1 MEHEDRM
8 LEPME
13 TMRGAVPACARPRRF
28 GRRAVLQGGAG
39 WLAPAALGVAIAG
52 TACAP
57 PAVTSP
63 AAAAELYVGLAR
75 AHAVAVLDAV
85 TDRVIRRI
93 SLAALGRY
101 ALPGQIGVGP
111 MGAAAVLP
119 LVGSKPNVGLIR
131 PARGAA
137 GVPATRPD
145 EGREGAI
152 RRCLERLVG
161 PATGEEFKAEE
172 VRVASEVPP
181 PTRPGDYRPGPSVQ
195 GLVSDGRGRA
205 YVLVVGAE
213 PERGDQGG
221 ARASIAI
228 LDLARGAVLR
238 HLPLDLKPRGRPPGA
253 PVLPASQ
260 TDVIA
265 LAVEPDGSRL
275 YVSTWERNSLSWS
288 RGRVLALDT
297 ASGAVVMETSLPDG
311 STITHFAIAAPPPGV
326 RALSGAFTETVVY
339 GVVATPVLGDDDMG
353 WTLASYPLLVAFDG
367 DGLDML
373 AAWPLDELPI
383 ALAVTPQGRRA
394 YLLAGRDWGGA
405 WSRRLISLDLASGA
419 TTGRWPLP
427 GGCLALAMGP
437 AGKVYVADTFGDR
450 LWRVDTRTNTLLG
463 SLSLP
468 GAPLAL
474 AARPT

>member
-1 MEHEDRM
+1 M
-8 LEPME
+8 LERTE
-13 TMRGAVPACARPRRF
+13 TMRGAVLAFAQPRRL
-28 GRRAVLQGGAG
+28 GRRAVLLSGAG
-39 WLAPAALGVAIAG
+39 VLAPAALGVAVAG

-63 AAAAELYVGLAR
+63 AATAELYVGLAR
-75 AHAVAVLDAV
+75 EHAVAVLDAV

-131 PARGAA
+131 PARAGEAAAA
-137 GVPATRPD
+137 GQD
-145 EGREGAI
+145 EGAI
-152 RRCLERLVG
+152 RRCLELLAG
-161 PATGEEFKAEE
+161 PAAGRRGRGSPAEGFRAEE
-172 VRVASEVPP
+172 VRVADDAPAS
-181 PTRPGDYRPGPSVQ
+181 TRPGDYRPGPSVQ

-205 YVLVVGAE
+205 YVLVVGTE

-221 ARASIAI
+221 ARASIAV

-238 HLPLDLKPRGRPPGA
+238 HLPLDLKPRGRPPGMA
-253 PVLPASQ
+253 PLPGSQ
-260 TDVIA
+260 TDVMA

-275 YVSTWERNSLSWS
+275 YLSTWERNPLSWS

-311 STITHFAIAAPPPGV
+311 STVTHFAIAAPPSGV
-326 RALSGAFTETVVY
+326 HALSSAAAETAVY
-339 GVVATPVLGDDDMG
+339 GVVATPVLGDDDMS

-367 DGLDML
+367 NRLDTL

-383 ALAVTPQGRRA
+383 GLAVTPEGRRA
-394 YLLAGRDWGGA
+394 YLLAGRDWSGA
-405 WSRRLISLDLASGA
+405 WSRRLIGLDLGSGA
-419 TTGRWPLP
+419 TIGRWPLP